1 MERWFIGLSCRWKEA
16 HFPEFLRRVLCCN
29 WLEVDLIV
37 LYTVL
42 DVSAII
48 QRGRE
53 WFVFFSLKF
62 TPAFL
67 YDRVRALAL
76 INRRGASPCGVGHGR
91 LTVETPK
98 LGTNSVLEVKKGW
111 LRDALMASM
120 AEGHLICIR
129 FECRPLT
136 LPLLWGRDI
145 ECPSSFRIISFFPAL
160 PHANSSPRHDG
171 KVGGWVDGWV
181 VGGGPCSWVF
191 LFLDWCVGM
200 QIRNRRR
207 GTVYFSRD
215 LLVSQK
221 ENKKLQ
227 WKMAA
232 TNQEMHPFFFQC
244 FKNKK
249 EWPYRKCPLSFFS
262 WHHRGGSGTVTV
274 ETNSAYKFIF
284 FLSQKVAVKR
294 GEIQILRRF
303 SDGELVTLDSWKKGL
318 RGSVWLMIDERWPK
332 SLIQNNSFFF
342 VNIYMYIKRQQLRKI
357 RTGSQSVKLMNYE
370 NVRRNSLQVRLDFNQ
385 SWPPWVALAG
395 DGGFYWVLSLGFY

>member
-232 TNQEMHPFFFQC
+232 TNQEMHPFFFNVSKIK
-244 FKNKK
+244 KNDPIENAPSLFFRDITEGVRGPSRLKLI
-249 EWPYRKCPLSFFS
+249 RLINLFFFS
-262 WHHRGGSGTVTV
+262 
-274 ETNSAYKFIF
+274 
-284 FLSQKVAVKR
+284 L
-294 GEIQILRRF
+294 
-303 SDGELVTLDSWKKGL
+303 KK
-318 RGSVWLMIDERWPK
+318 
-332 SLIQNNSFFF
+332 
-342 VNIYMYIKRQQLRKI
+342 
-357 RTGSQSVKLMNYE
+357 
-370 NVRRNSLQVRLDFNQ
+370 
-385 SWPPWVALAG
+385 
-395 DGGFYWVLSLGFY
+395 